1 MNKEFHTGS
10 NPVLIVRITF
20 LTTILTVS
28 VEPFLMARTGYAGYG
43 FTMTIILAVYSAGS
57 WISFMLITPGE
68 SHGSGFLHFYAHGWK
83 RLAPPVLIATTYLL
97 FYDHIITDMEQIGI
111 LLFALSNIAFILSII
126 FPFFR
131 QSRMSRGH
139 SSKFNLT
146 MVEVPDP
153 LKFRL
158 ETVNTVKPLLYVRKL
173 NGLRIAN
180 ASQVGITQ
188 PVIVMTDFLF
198 ENMESSELSAILGH
212 EMGHFVDHDAM
223 VSMIIFTVPL
233 FVSLDFLF
241 YTVISPSLFSMV
253 LTVLFMIFA
262 VFDIMVIFPYTRK
275 MAEINADRYVG
286 VTLGMASEMI
296 EALETLMALNARPRE
311 YWSLSSR
318 THPSID
324 LRIRKLRNYTG

>member
-1 MNKEFHTGS
+1 
-10 NPVLIVRITF
+10 
-20 LTTILTVS
+20 
-28 VEPFLMARTGYAGYG
+28 
-43 FTMTIILAVYSAGS
+43 
-57 WISFMLITPGE
+57 
-68 SHGSGFLHFYAHGWK
+68 
-83 RLAPPVLIATTYLL
+83 
-97 FYDHIITDMEQIGI
+97 
-111 LLFALSNIAFILSII
+111 
-126 FPFFR
+126 
-131 QSRMSRGH
+131 
-139 SSKFNLT
+139 
-146 MVEVPDP
+146 
-153 LKFRL
+153 
-158 ETVNTVKPLLYVRKL
+158 
-173 NGLRIAN
+173 
-180 ASQVGITQ
+180 
-188 PVIVMTDFLF
+188 
-198 ENMESSELSAILGH
+198 
-212 EMGHFVDHDAM
+212 
-223 VSMIIFTVPL
+223 MIIFTVPL